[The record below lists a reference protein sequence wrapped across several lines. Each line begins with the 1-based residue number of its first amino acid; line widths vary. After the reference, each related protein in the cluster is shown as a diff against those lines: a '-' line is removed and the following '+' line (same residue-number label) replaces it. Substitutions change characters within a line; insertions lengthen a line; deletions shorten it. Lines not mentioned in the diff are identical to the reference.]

1 MHSEYEESF
10 LPREEQVIEP
20 PRRGKFF
27 DYLQFNLPR
36 LTKAMFVGLIALM
49 GAVLIGNVAA
59 SAAPFPGGHAIMAL
73 LLAGCVVVAGAAL
86 ATRIRPWTLGF
97 LVSVGIMALFL
108 AGTVLDAPAI
118 SAGSST
124 GQVALWNLN
133 VILPIVYLVLYWAL
147 RRGIIIAHPD
157 KRNWHA

>member
-10 LPREEQVIEP
+10 LPREEQVIVP
-20 PRRGKFF
+20 PQRGNFF

-36 LTKAMFVGLIALM
+36 LTKAMLVGLVALM

-59 SAAPFPGGHAIMAL
+59 SAEPFLGGHAIMLL
-73 LLAGCVVVAGAAL
+73 LLAGCVAVAGAAL
-86 ATRIRPWTLGF
+86 ATRTRPWTLGF
-97 LVSVGIMALFL
+97 LVSLGIIAVFI
-108 AGTVLDAPAI
+108 AGAVLDAPAI
-118 SAGSST
+118 DTGSST

-133 VILPIVYLVLYWAL
+133 VILPICYLVLYWAL
-147 RRGIIIAHPD
+147 RRGIVIAHPD